1 MEPNRKTQTARRVN
15 AAIGI
20 LLILAGLYFLYE
32 TI

>member
-1 MEPNRKTQTARRVN
+1 MEPDRKTQTARRVN

-20 LLILAGLYFLYE
+20 LLILAGLYLYE